1 MTETPV
7 KTRVALDLSD
17 DDDLGLDLS
26 AFAPRSAPLGTGAS
40 QTGQQALRDASEKQG
55 FHARP
60 ETPVKPTGLAT
71 ARAKPVKAK
80 PATVEPAI
88 RRRTRRKTG
97 RVHQLNVKLTRETIE
112 YVYDLADT
120 RGWIVAEVIEQA
132 LALLK
137 ATPEGKA
144 KRLRERL

>member
-1 MTETPV
+1 MSNQPP
-7 KTRVALDLSD
+7 KARVSLDLADD

-26 AFAPRSAPLGTGAS
+26 AFKPRPAPTGS
-40 QTGQQALRDASEKQG
+40 GLETTSQQALRSASEKQG

-60 ETPVKPTGLAT
+60 ETPVAPAAKTKT
-71 ARAKPVKAK
+71 AKPK
-80 PATVEPAI
+80 PAIVEPI
-88 RRRTRRKTG
+88 LRRRARRKTG

-120 RGWIVAEVIEQA
+120 RGWIVAEVIEYA
-132 LALLK
+132 LNALK

-144 KRLRERL
+144 KRLRER

>member
-1 MTETPV
+1 MTDQPI
-7 KTRVALDLSD
+7 KTRVALDLGDD

-26 AFAPRSAPLGTGAS
+26 AFKPRSAPLGSGAAV
-40 QTGQQALRDASEKQG
+40 TAQQALRTASEKQG

-60 ETPVKPTGLAT
+60 ETPVAPMPRVKA
-71 ARAKPVKAK
+71 VKAK
-80 PATVEPAI
+80 PANVEPI
-88 RRRTRRKTG
+88 VRRRARRKTG

-120 RGWIVAEVIEQA
+120 RGWIVAEVIEHA
-132 LALLK
+132 LEVLK

-144 KRLRERL
+144 KRLRERP

>member
-1 MTETPV
+1 MIDQTI

-17 DDDLGLDLS
+17 DEDEMGLDLS
-26 AFAPRSAPLGTGAS
+26 AFKPRSAPIGSGAAA
-40 QTGQQALRDASEKQG
+40 TAQQALRTAPEKQG

-60 ETPVKPTGLAT
+60 ATPVAPAPRIKT
-71 ARAKPVKAK
+71 VKAK
-80 PATVEPAI
+80 PAIVEPI
-88 RRRTRRKTG
+88 VRRRARRKSG

-120 RGWIVAEVIEQA
+120 RGWIVAEVIEHA
-132 LALLK
+132 LEVLK

>member
-1 MTETPV
+1 MTDQPI

-17 DDDLGLDLS
+17 DEDEMGLDLS
-26 AFAPRSAPLGTGAS
+26 AFKPRSAPIGSGAAA
-40 QTGQQALRDASEKQG
+40 TAQQALRTASEKQG

-60 ETPVKPTGLAT
+60 ETPVAPAPRIKT
-71 ARAKPVKAK
+71 VKAK
-80 PATVEPAI
+80 PAIVEPI
-88 RRRTRRKTG
+88 VRRRARRKSG

-120 RGWIVAEVIEQA
+120 RGWIVAEVIEHA
-132 LALLK
+132 LEVLK

-144 KRLRERL
+144 KRLRERP

>member
-1 MTETPV
+1 MTDQPI
-7 KTRVALDLSD
+7 KTRVALDLGDD

-26 AFAPRSAPLGTGAS
+26 AFKPRSAPLGSGTAV
-40 QTGQQALRDASEKQG
+40 TAQQALRTASEKQG

-60 ETPVKPTGLAT
+60 ETPVLPM
-71 ARAKPVKAK
+71 ARIKAVKAK
-80 PATVEPAI
+80 PANVEPI
-88 RRRTRRKTG
+88 VRRRARRKTG

-120 RGWIVAEVIEQA
+120 RGWIVAEVIEHA
-132 LALLK
+132 LEVLK

-144 KRLRERL
+144 KRLRERP